1 MRGSLN
7 PPVTQVSG
15 TCSGIF
21 QGLFAVLPLRSFDP
35 LEVAMAILFEGQILS
50 FDEEIK
56 G

>member
-21 QGLFAVLPLRSFDP
+21 QWLFTVLPLTSFDP
-35 LEVAMAILFEGQILS
+35 LEVAILFEGQTLS